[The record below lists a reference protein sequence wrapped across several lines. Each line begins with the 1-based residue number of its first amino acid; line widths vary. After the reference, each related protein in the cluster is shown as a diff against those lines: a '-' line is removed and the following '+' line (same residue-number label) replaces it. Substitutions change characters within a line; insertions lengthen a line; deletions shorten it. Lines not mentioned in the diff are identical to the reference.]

1 MKRPIPLLR
10 LSPEAAGELQEK
22 CTKATTELQ
31 ELSRFRKEFDRQ
43 LAVLIGADALREL
56 RKTTEHALLL
66 ADLVKEAA

>member
-10 LSPEAAGELQEK
+10 LSPEAAGNLQQEF
-22 CTKATTELQ
+22 TKVLTELQ

-43 LAVLIGADALREL
+43 LAKLIGADALRQL
-56 RKTTEHALLL
+56 HKNTKHSLLL